1 MEIIFKKKLN
11 IWAHAKL
18 HLQIEFLVSFDLISD
33 LDMKN
38 NQDIKMCYWFYF
50 SYMTLKY
57 QVWQELIS
65 G

>member
-1 MEIIFKKKLN
+1 MLN

-18 HLQIEFLVSFDLISD
+18 HLQIESLVSFDLISD

-50 SYMTLKY
+50 SYMTSKY